1 MTKADL
7 VNELAKAVEDLTKK
21 KAAEIVDALFETV
34 QGALAKGDKVQVV
47 GFGTFEVQ
55 RRAARQGR
63 NPQDPKKTINIPAKN
78 VPVFRAGKALKDLVN
93 KSIFPGSSLRHT
105 ILHRS
110 LSADRPSGAGP
121 PSRLQSCSWA
131 RRIH

>member
-1 MTKADL
+1 VTKADL

-93 KSIFPGSSLRHT
+93 K
-105 ILHRS
+105 
-110 LSADRPSGAGP
+110 
-121 PSRLQSCSWA
+121 
-131 RRIH
+131 